1 MKQNEFRSVH
11 DYLDKRFE
19 GQSPTKQE
27 IKDAK
32 KDYWRMYNT
41 ALKRRIRKQYPIV
54 RLRFSKQEM
63 ELIKERLDNKELL
76 SIQVR
81 RIVLDYINGA
91 TTTGNM
97 ALLEQ
102 QLFLIHEYLD
112 ELLEEGNSVPL
123 GKIGML
129 QQSIVAIQDALEQS
143 L

>member
-11 DYLDKRFE
+11 DYLDKRFK

-27 IKDAK
+27 VKQAK

-63 ELIKERLDNKELL
+63 NRIKEKLDNKELL

-81 RIVLDYINGA
+81 RIVLDYINGT

-97 ALLEQ
+97 ALIEQ
-102 QLFLIHEYLD
+102 QLFLISEYVQ
-112 ELLEEGNSVPL
+112 ELLEVGDAVSL
-123 GKIGML
+123 GKIEKL
-129 QQSIVAIQDALEQS
+129 QQSIIAIQDALEQS
-143 L
+143 